1 MTFNSVCSPQ
11 TWSLCAGKNTTYWHI
26 YSHPLTFKRKYCCTC
41 FYFTVLEWSRYLKHP
56 HSYHPGKHRL
66 GDVLTS
72 CLTQNTQ
79 LPLWVL
85 NFHSSSVLQ
94 IILNAQFISSTVSGG
109 YLFGYVV
116 SDVFASC
123 AQIILRQ
130 RTTHT
135 QVAGLWFFNT
145 ATSYQAGFFFFFFFE
160 WPQEIIWHKILIY
173 LLKPSLYSVISY
185 KPSTLIHSHIPAIP
199 LAGTDN
205 QVVYKLLT
213 DFTVAFTTPQFHLQ
227 LHSNDFVVLL
237 LQFLRNGKCNEAK
250 NKNK

>member
-1 MTFNSVCSPQ
+1 MVICLGML
-11 TWSLCAGKNTTYWHI
+11 SLMFLLVVHRSSWGKEPPTHKLQDCDF
-26 YSHPLTFKRKYCCTC
+26 S
-41 FYFTVLEWSRYLKHP
+41 
-56 HSYHPGKHRL
+56 
-66 GDVLTS
+66 
-72 CLTQNTQ
+72 TQ
-79 LPLWVL
+79 L
-85 NFHSSSVLQ
+85 Q
-94 IILNAQFISSTVSGG
+94 ATRQ
-109 YLFGYVV
+109 
-116 SDVFASC
+116 VFFLY
-123 AQIILRQ
+123 I
-130 RTTHT
+130 
-135 QVAGLWFFNT
+135 
-145 ATSYQAGFFFFFFFE
+145 YFFE

-250 NKNK
+250 INK